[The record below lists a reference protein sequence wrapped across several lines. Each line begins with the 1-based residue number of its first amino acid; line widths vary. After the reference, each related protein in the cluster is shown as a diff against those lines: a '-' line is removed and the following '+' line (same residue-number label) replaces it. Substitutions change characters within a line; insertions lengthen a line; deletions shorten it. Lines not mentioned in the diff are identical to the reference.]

1 MKQKLNT
8 GVLLLSLGMGTA
20 FADLVPLG
28 ANSLQ
33 GEGLGHVD
41 TVLTMQSPGSSTME
55 SGCVG
60 AGPGGTT
67 VTGPTKCPRGS
78 GPNGGTSFTGGN
90 EQAINNVFSAS
101 SLGLTDF
108 NNLRILF
115 NADQPAGGPITLT
128 NLALGLW
135 SPSGSFL
142 DFRYVASPPVMFA
155 STNPGIGNA
164 GFFFGL
170 DSTEAAVANGILAGN
185 PNLLIGLAAN
195 ASMATG
201 GPETFSVGVS
211 GATPIPE
218 PAAFVP
224 IALVMAVFALRK
236 RLQFR

>member
-1 MKQKLNT
+1 M
-8 GVLLLSLGMGTA
+8 LLSLGVGTA

-41 TVLTMQSPGSSTME
+41 TVLTMQSPGSSTTE

-67 VTGPTKCPRGS
+67 VTGPTVCPPGS
-78 GPNGGTSFTGGN
+78 GPNGGNAFTGGN

-115 NADQPAGGPITLT
+115 NANQPASGPITLN

-135 SPSGSFL
+135 DPSGTFL

-170 DSTEAAVANGILAGN
+170 DSTEAAGLNEILAMN
-185 PNLLIGLAAN
+185 PNLFIGLAAN

-201 GPETFSVGVS
+201 GPETFSIGVS
-211 GATPIPE
+211 GAVPE
-218 PAAFVP
+218 PATFVP
-224 IALVMAVFALRK
+224 IALLIAVFAFRK